1 MTIEK
6 ERVIK
11 VLHIASGDLWAGAEV
26 QLYFLAKALA
36 VQHGIRQHVIVLNHG
51 ILEQKLTMIEI
62 PVTVLDES
70 GSSAFAL
77 ITAIHASIKSF
88 DADIVHTHR
97 RKENILGTLSSLVRK
112 KTISIRTVH
121 GSPEHS
127 STGLQLKQRLINLTD
142 YLVARLFQ
150 KSVVAVSSELRD
162 CLQLSYGSK
171 VFFIPN
177 GIDDIEMPPV
187 VDKSSDRQARRGRVV
202 VAFAGR
208 LVPVK
213 RIDLFIEI
221 ARLAEALEPGQ
232 FEFRIFGDGPGRI
245 PAEQL
250 IDEYQLQDL
259 VSIKGFVPNIH
270 AELASA
276 DLLVITS
283 DHEGLPM
290 ILLEAVSLGIPVI
303 ARAVGEIPVVLGN
316 GSGGCLISN
325 DQPAEFV
332 QHLHKYQ
339 QNSRPFE
346 EAAIIA
352 RQNLLRNYTATIC
365 AERYRRLYERLY
377 SADHPDCPETTG
389 ERP

>member
-1 MTIEK
+1 MICCNSNTICYQTKPNGSLFLSIAETTA
-6 ERVIK
+6 ETEHMIR

-36 VQHGIRQHVIVLNHG
+36 AQHGIHQHVIVLNPG
-51 ILEQKLTMIEI
+51 TLEQKLTGIEI

-70 GSSAFAL
+70 RSSAFAL
-77 ITAIHASIKSF
+77 IRAIHTTIRSF

-127 STGLQLKQRLINLTD
+127 STRLQLRQRLINLTD

-150 KSVVAVSSELRD
+150 KSIVAVSSELRD
-162 CLQLSYGSK
+162 SLQLSYGSK
-171 VFFIPN
+171 VCFIPN
-177 GIDDIEMPPV
+177 GIDDIKMPPIL
-187 VDKSSDRQARRGRVV
+187 DKSSYRQSRRGRVV

-245 PAEQL
+245 LAEQ
-250 IDEYQLQDL
+250 
-259 VSIKGFVPNIH
+259 
-270 AELASA
+270 
-276 DLLVITS
+276 
-283 DHEGLPM
+283 
-290 ILLEAVSLGIPVI
+290 
-303 ARAVGEIPVVLGN
+303 
-316 GSGGCLISN
+316 
-325 DQPAEFV
+325 
-332 QHLHKYQ
+332 
-339 QNSRPFE
+339 
-346 EAAIIA
+346 
-352 RQNLLRNYTATIC
+352 
-365 AERYRRLYERLY
+365 
-377 SADHPDCPETTG
+377 
-389 ERP
+389 